1 MRQVTLGLCLVVLL
15 IGFAQAQQ
23 TPAPPAWERLPVEKA
38 VHDFYQQYWAA
49 WEALDHAALAEL
61 ISCDYAGSTFVPGTG
76 IVHDD
81 YSRALAAVA
90 SFFDTIRGQQMAW
103 SRNLLSIMVRSETEA
118 VAAIRT
124 GFVLPG
130 LGQSELSLEVLR
142 QEADGQ
148 WRLVRRWS
156 EKHF

>member
-1 MRQVTLGLCLVVLL
+1 MRQVILGLCLVVL
-15 IGFAQAQQ
+15 QAQQ
-23 TPAPPAWERLPVEKA
+23 TPAPPAWEPLPVEKA
-38 VHDFYQQYWAA
+38 VHDFYRQYWAA

-61 ISCDYAGSTFVPGTG
+61 ISREYTGSTFVPGIG

-81 YSRALAAVA
+81 YARALAAVA
-90 SFFDTIRGQQMAW
+90 SFFESIRGQQMAW